1 MSHGW
6 RWEDVALLTRE
17 QAETA
22 AHRFESHGN
31 SALRIARHFRRVDDA
46 RKLGMCRALRRIE
59 RQFAINLGTV
69 CFKFLEKETRPTPAV
84 QQRVMDYVAC
94 WRDSDDGAQDLV
106 ARIEER
112 LAHAPADRVREALDD
127 SVAIAAALLTF
138 AARERRSAGAA

>member
-1 MSHGW
+1 MQLI
-6 RWEDVALLTRE
+6 VLTRE

-22 AHRFESHGN
+22 AQRFESHGN

-69 CFKFLEKETRPTPAV
+69 CFKFLEKETKPTPTV

-94 WRDSDDGAQDLV
+94 WRELDDGTQDLV
-106 ARIEER
+106 VSV
-112 LAHAPADRVREALDD
+112 DRVREIDRLAEGDPAWA
-127 SVAIAAALLTF
+127 S
-138 AARERRSAGAA
+138 SGGY